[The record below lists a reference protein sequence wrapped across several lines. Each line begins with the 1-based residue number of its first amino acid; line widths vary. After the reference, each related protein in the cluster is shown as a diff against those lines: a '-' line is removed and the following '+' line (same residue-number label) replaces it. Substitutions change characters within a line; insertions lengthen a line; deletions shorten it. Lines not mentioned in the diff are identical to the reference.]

1 MSTIF
6 TTEIGIFDSLSG
18 NSIQTTG
25 AASFENINFNYS
37 ISGNTGIFNNNVFI
51 DNKEVSTKEYVN
63 QEISSLHSIDLS
75 ISGDISSLAVRDT
88 GFYNQIT
95 GLLGEDLDFG
105 TDVSS
110 LNAKDNSLESDIS
123 SLSVRDTGFYNQ
135 ITGLLG
141 EDLDFGT
148 DVSSLNAKDNSL
160 ESDISSL
167 AVRDTGFYNQITG
180 LLGEDLDFE
189 TDVSSL
195 NFQTESFFNS
205 SNNELFSTSG
215 TFSQALTLNGEP
227 VLTGVIDGNIDW
239 KSTPPTSTSLGQE
252 GEVAYDS
259 GYMYICITNNNWRR
273 LAISDF

>member
-6 TTEIGIFDSLSG
+6 TTEIGVFNNLSG
-18 NSIQTTG
+18 NNIQTTG
-25 AASFENINFNYS
+25 AASFENINFNYK
-37 ISGNTGIFNNNVFI
+37 ISGNSGIFNDNVFI
-51 DNKEVSTKEYVN
+51 DDKEVSTKEYVN

-95 GLLGEDLDFG
+95 GLLGEDLDF
-105 TDVSS
+105 V
-110 LNAKDNSLESDIS
+110 
-123 SLSVRDTGFYNQ
+123 
-135 ITGLLG
+135 
-141 EDLDFGT
+141 
-148 DVSSLNAKDNSL
+148 
-160 ESDISSL
+160 
-167 AVRDTGFYNQITG
+167 
-180 LLGEDLDFE
+180 

-215 TFSQALTLNGEP
+215 TFSQTLTLNGEP
-227 VLTGVIDGNIDW
+227 VLTGSIDGNIDW
-239 KSTPPTSTSLGQE
+239 KTIPATSTSAGQE

-259 GYMYICITNNNWRR
+259 GYMYVCITNNNWRR

>member
-6 TTEIGIFDSLSG
+6 TTEIGVFDNLSG
-18 NSIQTTG
+18 NNIQTTG

-37 ISGNTGIFNNNVFI
+37 ISGNSGIFNDNVFI

-110 LNAKDNSLESDIS
+110 LSAKD
-123 SLSVRDTGFYNQ
+123 T
-135 ITGLLG
+135 
-141 EDLDFGT
+141 
-148 DVSSLNAKDNSL
+148 SL

-180 LLGEDLDFE
+180 LLGEDLDFG

-195 NFQTESFFNS
+195 NFQTESFFDED
-205 SNNELFSTSG
+205 NNKLFATSG
-215 TFSQALTLNGEP
+215 IFSESLTLNGEP
-227 VLTGVIDGNIDW
+227 VLTGSIDGNIDW
-239 KSTPPTSTSLGQE
+239 KSIPATSTSVGQE

-259 GYMYICITNNNWRR
+259 GYMYVCITNNNWRR

>member
-6 TTEIGIFDSLSG
+6 TTEIGVFENLSG
-18 NSIQTTG
+18 NNIQTTG

-37 ISGNTGIFNNNVFI
+37 ISGNSGIFNDNVFI

-110 LNAKDNSLESDIS
+110 LN
-123 SLSVRDTGFYNQ
+123 
-135 ITGLLG
+135 
-141 EDLDFGT
+141 
-148 DVSSLNAKDNSL
+148 
-160 ESDISSL
+160 
-167 AVRDTGFYNQITG
+167 
-180 LLGEDLDFE
+180 
-189 TDVSSL
+189 
-195 NFQTESFFNS
+195 FQTESFFDED
-205 SNNELFSTSG
+205 NNKLFATSG
-215 TFSQALTLNGEP
+215 IFSESLTLNGEP
-227 VLTGVIDGNIDW
+227 VLTGSIDGNIDW
-239 KSTPPTSTSLGQE
+239 KSIPATSTSVGQE

-259 GYMYICITNNNWRR
+259 GYMYVCITNNNWRR

>member
-6 TTEIGIFDSLSG
+6 TTEIGVFDNLSG
-18 NSIQTTG
+18 NNIQTTG

-37 ISGNTGIFNNNVFI
+37 ISGNSGIFNDNVFI

-75 ISGDISSLAVRDT
+75 ISGDISSL
-88 GFYNQIT
+88 
-95 GLLGEDLDFG
+95 
-105 TDVSS
+105 
-110 LNAKDNSLESDIS
+110 
-123 SLSVRDTGFYNQ
+123 SVRDTGFYNQ

-148 DVSSLNAKDNSL
+148 DVSSLSAKDTSL

-180 LLGEDLDFE
+180 LLGEDLDFG

-195 NFQTESFFNS
+195 NFQTESFFDED
-205 SNNELFSTSG
+205 NNKLFATSG
-215 TFSQALTLNGEP
+215 IFSESLTLNGEP
-227 VLTGVIDGNIDW
+227 VLTGSIDGNIDW
-239 KSTPPTSTSLGQE
+239 KSIPVTSTSAGQE

-259 GYMYICITNNNWRR
+259 GYMYVCITNNNWRR

>member
-25 AASFENINFNYS
+25 VASFENINFNYS
-37 ISGNTGIFNNNVFI
+37 ISGNTGIFNDNIFI

-110 LNAKDNSLESDIS
+110 LSAKD
-123 SLSVRDTGFYNQ
+123 T
-135 ITGLLG
+135 
-141 EDLDFGT
+141 
-148 DVSSLNAKDNSL
+148 SL

-180 LLGEDLDFE
+180 LLGEDLDFGTDVSSLSAKDVE
-189 TDVSSL
+189 FDTDVSSL
-195 NFQTESFFNS
+195 NFQTESFFDA
-205 SNNELFSTSG
+205 SNNELFATSG
-215 TFSQALTLNGEP
+215 TFSQTLTLNGEP

-259 GYMYICITNNNWRR
+259 DYMYICITNNNWRR

>member
-25 AASFENINFNYS
+25 VASFENINFNYS
-37 ISGNTGIFNNNVFI
+37 ISGNTGIFNDNIFI

-110 LNAKDNSLESDIS
+110 LSAKDVEFD
-123 SLSVRDTGFYNQ
+123 
-135 ITGLLG
+135 
-141 EDLDFGT
+141 
-148 DVSSLNAKDNSL
+148 
-160 ESDISSL
+160 
-167 AVRDTGFYNQITG
+167 
-180 LLGEDLDFE
+180 

-195 NFQTESFFNS
+195 NFQTESFFDA
-205 SNNELFSTSG
+205 SNNELFATSG
-215 TFSQALTLNGEP
+215 TFSQTLTLNGEP

>member
-6 TTEIGIFDSLSG
+6 TTEIGVFNNLSG
-18 NSIQTTG
+18 NNIQTTG
-25 AASFENINFNYS
+25 AASFENINFNYK
-37 ISGNTGIFNNNVFI
+37 ISGNSGIFNDNVFI
-51 DNKEVSTKEYVN
+51 DDKEVSTKEYVN

-110 LNAKDNSLESDIS
+110 LNAKD
-123 SLSVRDTGFYNQ
+123 T
-135 ITGLLG
+135 
-141 EDLDFGT
+141 
-148 DVSSLNAKDNSL
+148 SL

-180 LLGEDLDFE
+180 LLGEDLDFV

-227 VLTGVIDGNIDW
+227 VLTGSIDGNIDW
-239 KSTPPTSTSLGQE
+239 KTIPATSTSAGQE

-259 GYMYICITNNNWRR
+259 GYMYVCITNNNWRR

>member
-6 TTEIGIFDSLSG
+6 TTEIGVFDNLSG
-18 NSIQTTG
+18 NNIQTTG

-37 ISGNTGIFNNNVFI
+37 ISGNSGIFNDNVFI

-75 ISGDISSLAVRDT
+75 ISGDISSL
-88 GFYNQIT
+88 
-95 GLLGEDLDFG
+95 
-105 TDVSS
+105 
-110 LNAKDNSLESDIS
+110 
-123 SLSVRDTGFYNQ
+123 SVRDTGFYNQ

-148 DVSSLNAKDNSL
+148 DVSSLSAKDTSL

-180 LLGEDLDFE
+180 LLGEDLDFG

-195 NFQTESFFNS
+195 NFQTESFFDED
-205 SNNELFSTSG
+205 NNKLFATSG
-215 TFSQALTLNGEP
+215 IFSESLTLNGEP
-227 VLTGVIDGNIDW
+227 VLTGSIDGNIDW
-239 KSTPPTSTSLGQE
+239 KSIPATSTSVGQE

-259 GYMYICITNNNWRR
+259 GYMYVCITNNNWRR

>member
-6 TTEIGIFDSLSG
+6 TTEIGVFNNLSG
-18 NSIQTTG
+18 NNIQTTG
-25 AASFENINFNYS
+25 AASFENINFNYK
-37 ISGNTGIFNNNVFI
+37 ISGNSGIFNDNVFI
-51 DNKEVSTKEYVN
+51 DDKEVSTKEYVN

-110 LNAKDNSLESDIS
+110 LNAKDVE
-123 SLSVRDTGFYNQ
+123 
-135 ITGLLG
+135 
-141 EDLDFGT
+141 LD
-148 DVSSLNAKDNSL
+148 A
-160 ESDISSL
+160 
-167 AVRDTGFYNQITG
+167 
-180 LLGEDLDFE
+180 
-189 TDVSSL
+189 DVSSL

-215 TFSQALTLNGEP
+215 TFSQTLTLNGEP
-227 VLTGVIDGNIDW
+227 VLTGSIDGNIDW
-239 KSTPPTSTSLGQE
+239 KTIPATSTSAGQE

-259 GYMYICITNNNWRR
+259 GYMYVCITNNNWRR

>member
-6 TTEIGIFDSLSG
+6 TTEIGVFNNLSG
-18 NSIQTTG
+18 NNIQTTG
-25 AASFENINFNYS
+25 AASFENINFNYK
-37 ISGNTGIFNNNVFI
+37 ISGNSGIFNDNVFI
-51 DNKEVSTKEYVN
+51 DDKEVSTKEYVN

-110 LNAKDNSLESDIS
+110 LNAKDVE
-123 SLSVRDTGFYNQ
+123 
-135 ITGLLG
+135 
-141 EDLDFGT
+141 LD
-148 DVSSLNAKDNSL
+148 
-160 ESDISSL
+160 
-167 AVRDTGFYNQITG
+167 
-180 LLGEDLDFE
+180 

>member
-6 TTEIGIFDSLSG
+6 TTEIGVFNNLSG
-18 NSIQTTG
+18 NNIQTTG
-25 AASFENINFNYS
+25 AASFENINFNYK
-37 ISGNTGIFNNNVFI
+37 ISGNSGIFNDNVFI
-51 DNKEVSTKEYVN
+51 DDKEVSTKEYVN

-110 LNAKDNSLESDIS
+110 LNAKDVE
-123 SLSVRDTGFYNQ
+123 
-135 ITGLLG
+135 
-141 EDLDFGT
+141 LD
-148 DVSSLNAKDNSL
+148 
-160 ESDISSL
+160 
-167 AVRDTGFYNQITG
+167 
-180 LLGEDLDFE
+180 

-239 KSTPPTSTSLGQE
+239 KSTPPTSTSLGKE

>member
-75 ISGDISSLAVRDT
+75 ISGDISSLA
-88 GFYNQIT
+88 
-95 GLLGEDLDFG
+95 
-105 TDVSS
+105 
-110 LNAKDNSLESDIS
+110 
-123 SLSVRDTGFYNQ
+123 VRDTGFYNQ

>member
-6 TTEIGIFDSLSG
+6 TTEIGVFDNLSG
-18 NSIQTTG
+18 NNIQTTG

-37 ISGNTGIFNNNVFI
+37 ISGNSGIFNDNVFI

-110 LNAKDNSLESDIS
+110 LN
-123 SLSVRDTGFYNQ
+123 
-135 ITGLLG
+135 
-141 EDLDFGT
+141 
-148 DVSSLNAKDNSL
+148 
-160 ESDISSL
+160 
-167 AVRDTGFYNQITG
+167 
-180 LLGEDLDFE
+180 
-189 TDVSSL
+189 
-195 NFQTESFFNS
+195 FQTESFFDED
-205 SNNELFSTSG
+205 NNKLFATSG
-215 TFSQALTLNGEP
+215 IFSESLTLNGEP
-227 VLTGVIDGNIDW
+227 VLTGSIDGNIDW
-239 KSTPPTSTSLGQE
+239 KSIPATSTSAGQE

-259 GYMYICITNNNWRR
+259 GYMYVCITNNNWRR

>member
-6 TTEIGIFDSLSG
+6 TTEIGVFNNLSG
-18 NSIQTTG
+18 NNIQTTG
-25 AASFENINFNYS
+25 AASFENINFNYK
-37 ISGNTGIFNNNVFI
+37 ISGNSGIFNDNVFI
-51 DNKEVSTKEYVN
+51 DDKEVSTKEYVN

-110 LNAKDNSLESDIS
+110 LN
-123 SLSVRDTGFYNQ
+123 
-135 ITGLLG
+135 
-141 EDLDFGT
+141 
-148 DVSSLNAKDNSL
+148 
-160 ESDISSL
+160 
-167 AVRDTGFYNQITG
+167 
-180 LLGEDLDFE
+180 
-189 TDVSSL
+189 
-195 NFQTESFFNS
+195 FQTESFFNS

-215 TFSQALTLNGEP
+215 TFSQTLTLNGEP
-227 VLTGVIDGNIDW
+227 VLTGSIDGNIDW
-239 KSTPPTSTSLGQE
+239 KTIPATSTSAGQE